1 MTSEELD
8 TIVRKHEMQRLELKE
23 SFCMECIETACAFT
37 NAQGGFIV
45 IGVDNDGN
53 PSKHQL
59 RLEGLRDYEN
69 KISTATEPCV
79 AVDAEKVDF
88 RGREVV
94 VLRVIENP
102 LKPVAYKGRCYIRKG
117 SVNHQ
122 MTPTEIAECHLK
134 STGGSMDAV
143 FVPGATKDDLNMD
156 AVRKYMRR
164 SVEKK
169 RRAYFEDEDPWEV
182 LLKLEW
188 VKSETEI
195 TRAAYLMFA
204 KDTQRKFSQ
213 AIVHSGAFRAGG
225 ALIVDS
231 LDSKGNIQD
240 QIDDAMA
247 FIKRNIHCAL
257 VITPGKVDHDPMWDY
272 PLEAVRETLANALCH
287 RDYGAPY
294 DIQVKI
300 FEDSLCIS
308 SPGQLPFDM
317 PMEFLMKPTHPSRPR
332 NKIIAQAFFDM
343 GIIERYGSGI
353 KRIKGDCDKNGNSYP
368 EWSDR
373 YGEFATTYHPRVV
386 SGESAERTAERAG
399 EIGESA
405 ETTAESNESRRKSKE
420 SVAESNETGEKRRE
434 SILSWA
440 SNVLPST
447 IRTDARGNMIKIL
460 LEIGLDPKIT
470 TDKMKSSVG
479 ISESG
484 VHKILASLKKMGLVS
499 RVGADFGG
507 HWELVGFDS

>member
-1 MTSEELD
+1 MTSEELE
-8 TIVRKHEMQRLELKE
+8 TIVCKHEMQRLELKE
-23 SFCMECIETACAFT
+23 SFGVECIETACAFT

-59 RLEGLRDYEN
+59 RGEGLRDYEN
-69 KISTATEPCV
+69 KISTATEPSV
-79 AVDAEKVDF
+79 AVDAEKVEF
-88 RGREVV
+88 RGREIV

-134 STGGSMDAV
+134 STGASMDAV
-143 FVPGATKDDLNMD
+143 FVPGATKDDLDME

-169 RRAYFEDEDPWEV
+169 RRSYSEDEDPWEV

-213 AIVHSGAFRAGG
+213 AIVHSGAFRADG

-353 KRIKGDCDKNGNSYP
+353 KRIKGDCDKNGNPYP
-368 EWSDR
+368 EWNDR
-373 YGEFATTYHPRVV
+373 YGEFATTYRPRVAK
-386 SGESAERTAERAG
+386 GEGRMDDTAQSTTQSAANTTQNTTQTKPETAQAAQNFGQKRDITLTQRKILDYLHGHPAASRREL
-399 EIGESA
+399 A
-405 ETTAESNESRRKSKE
+405 ETI
-420 SVAESNETGEKRRE
+420 G
-434 SILSWA
+434 
-440 SNVLPST
+440 NVTEDGVKYNL
-447 IRTDARGNMIKIL
+447 ARLQVLGL
-460 LEIGLDPKIT
+460 LK
-470 TDKMKSSVG
+470 
-479 ISESG
+479 
-484 VHKILASLKKMGLVS
+484 
-499 RVGADFGG
+499 RVGPDFGG
-507 HWELVGFDS
+507 HWEVVGFEQ